1 MHFRKSLLPGLIAVT
16 GLFATAAPAL
26 ASSLYIDFGSSS
38 AAPSSLFGAAA
49 GTAGVWNN
57 VSGLGTVADLFDA
70 FGVRTDVDVTVS
82 AESADG
88 TGGGGTTDA
97 YRLMQDNFYSTPG
110 KTWSVWLSGLT
121 DGLYD
126 VYLYEPMNMF
136 LGTGT
141 GAVNGQTFSNIN
153 GNFGGTFIKGGNYLL
168 LSDVLVTNGTL
179 SATGGETGALSGL
192 AGLQLVDRRPSPTT
206 PVPEPGTL
214 LLLSAGLAAA
224 GVRRRRAS

>member
-153 GNFGGTFIKGGNYLL
+153 GNFGGT
-168 LSDVLVTNGTL
+168 L